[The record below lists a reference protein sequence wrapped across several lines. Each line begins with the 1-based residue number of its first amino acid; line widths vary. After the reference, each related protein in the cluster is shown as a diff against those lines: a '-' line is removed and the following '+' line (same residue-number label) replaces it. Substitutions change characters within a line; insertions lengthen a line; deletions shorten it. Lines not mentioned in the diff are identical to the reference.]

1 MALGLMLAACSAEPT
16 VTVDCGVTTPASGS
30 TKGQGKSLI
39 TSMASSDV
47 ATFDASSMSATF
59 NSSGGIVSDSGVFT
73 VTLKAGGAVV
83 ASSQFNST
91 RSGNTF
97 TASDPA
103 AVSGWVHGYANSVDE
118 IDVSID
124 NVGLQ
129 DIQGTNTLTVNA
141 NYGGASYGSSTS
153 TWQGLNYQHY

>member
-16 VTVDCGVTTPASGS
+16 VTVDCGVSTPPSGS
-30 TKGQGKSLI
+30 TKGQAKSLV

-59 NSSGGIVSDSGVFT
+59 NSSGGVISDSGVFT
-73 VTLKAGGAVV
+73 VTLKSGGAVV

-91 RSGNTF
+91 RNGNTF

-103 AVSGWVHGYANSVDE
+103 TVSGWVHGYANSVDE

-124 NVGLQ
+124 NVALQ
-129 DIQGTNTLTVNA
+129 DVQGTNTLTVNA